1 MHSNKDPK
9 QPIKNRNKNREM
21 GLEMVMRKDYPVGGY
36 STDVGYSTDIVGYS
50 TDKADVALS
59 HIVRAGVLGAALLPQ
74 TWEELLVLFPQP
86 Y

>member
-1 MHSNKDPK
+1 
-9 QPIKNRNKNREM
+9 M
-21 GLEMVMRKDYPVGGY
+21 GLEMVMRKDYPVG
-36 STDVGYSTDIVGYS
+36 GYSTDIVGYS